1 MDKTQNAPYT
11 INIVEALRLAESIK
25 ATYIRKISADEYRNF
40 IDRFEVYLK
49 SNEMHGMNLSDFTRR
64 HAVRYLDEVLR
75 ERKLNALT
83 RNNYMRVMRALFY
96 VLVEREYIAAN
107 PFAKIKR
114 LKETQKRRRTFD
126 DREKKIIVQCIKHEN
141 KQLLLAVCL
150 CYYCGMRP
158 SEMRRLRIRDI
169 DLELGLILMDGSQT
183 KNKDLG
189 TITIPEVLL
198 PLLNT
203 YQFQNF
209 PKGWYVF
216 GAGTLKPGENQCGR
230 DTISKKHKKIVDSLY
245 KCRFLHDIEGKT
257 FYSWKD
263 TAAKDLIELG
273 LNVMDLKAHFRHK
286 ELTTTQRYMQTYG
299 GVNSNIRDTANKIF

>member
-1 MDKTQNAPYT
+1 MDQFQNDPYT
-11 INIVEALRLAESIK
+11 INIVEALRIAESIK
-25 ATYIRKISADEYRNF
+25 ATYVRKVSADEYRNF
-40 IDRFEVYLK
+40 VDRFEVYLK
-49 SNEMHGMNLSDFTRR
+49 SKQMENMKLSEFTKR
-64 HAVRYLDEVLR
+64 HAVRYLDDILLS
-75 ERKLNALT
+75 RKVNALT

-96 VLVEREYIAAN
+96 VLVEREYVKAN
-107 PFAKIKR
+107 PFANIKR

-126 DREKKIIVQCIKHEN
+126 DREKKTIIQYIKHEN
-141 KQLLLAVCL
+141 KQLLLAICL

-169 DLELGLILMDGSQT
+169 DLKLGLIFLDGSQT

-189 TITIPEVLL
+189 TITIPKVLL
-198 PLLNT
+198 PLLET
-203 YQFQNF
+203 YQFHNF

-216 GAGTLKPGENQCGR
+216 GAGTLKPGAQQCGR
-230 DTISKKHKKIVDSLY
+230 DTISKKHKRVVDDLHE
-245 KCRFLHDIEGKT
+245 CRFLSDVEGKT

-263 TAAKDLIELG
+263 TAAKDLIALG

-299 GVNSNIRDTANKIF
+299 GVNDNIRDVANKIF

>member
-1 MDKTQNAPYT
+1 MTPFQNDPYT

-25 ATYIRKISADEYRNF
+25 ATYVRKVSADEYRNF
-40 IDRFEVYLK
+40 VDRFEIYLK
-49 SNEMHGMNLSDFTRR
+49 RKKIESMKITEFTKR
-64 HAVRYLDEVLR
+64 HAVRYLDDILLT
-75 ERKLNALT
+75 RKVNALT

-96 VLVEREYIAAN
+96 VLIERGYIDNN
-107 PFAKIKR
+107 PFANIKR
-114 LKETQKRRRTFD
+114 LKESQKRRRTFD
-126 DREKKIIVQCIKHEN
+126 DKEKRIIIQCIKHDN

-158 SEMRRLRIRDI
+158 SEMRRLKIRDI
-169 DLELGLILMDGSQT
+169 DLKIGLILMDGSQT

-189 TITIPEVLL
+189 TITIPKVLL

-203 YQFQNF
+203 YQFHTF

-216 GAGTLKPGENQCGR
+216 GPRTLKPGDQQCGR
-230 DTISKKHKKIVDSLY
+230 DTISRKHRKIVRDLHQC
-245 KCRFLHDIEGKT
+245 KFLSDVEGKT

-299 GVNSNIRDTANKIF
+299 GVNNNIRDVAHKIF